1 MANNLFTYQH
11 DGLGKVSSFRVINKN
26 PLLIWILINSSV
38 TGTTAFAV
46 NWKWPDL
53 QIKWHAPWKEK
64 YSRDCWYRGTISMCF
79 SGVARFST
87 ASSDKD
93 LTLSKIWSL
102 TALDYSAVAL
112 FCMNDAAH
120 NSGHWLCSGHFKL
133 LFFLWRVWL
142 TPYNVFHFVI
152 ERHFFKAFQFP
163 RILCFINVT

>member
-133 LFFLWRVWL
+133 LFFFCEEFGLL
-142 TPYNVFHFVI
+142 PIMFSTLLLKGISSKLFSSL
-152 ERHFFKAFQFP
+152 EFFA
-163 RILCFINVT
+163 LLM